1 MDVKALKSVWFIGD
15 NFLLNNFNALQMMKS
30 EAAVNKSRLPYLYD
44 NYNIQAWYMKQ
55 IKTELPVIAKLQN
68 TLVAA
73 FNDHGHLPKYIFI
86 IPDKDII
93 ESIELF
99 DSGVKKA
106 IFDNLTWLSKAIGR
120 CLVSTREDLKDKNSP
135 VRAEVV

>member
-1 MDVKALKSVWFIGD
+1 MVL
-15 NFLLNNFNALQMMKS
+15 
-30 EAAVNKSRLPYLYD
+30 
-44 NYNIQAWYMKQ
+44 KQ

-68 TLVAA
+68 ALVAA
-73 FNDHGHLPKYIFI
+73 FNDHAHLPKYIFI

-93 ESIELF
+93 EYIELF

-120 CLVSTREDLKDKNSP
+120 CLISRREDLKDKNYRAVSP
-135 VRAEVV
+135 EFTRVIWV